1 MNMPISSERLALSSA
16 PLAPRRFADWQLALK
31 TILGFWAIYSVTVV
45 ARAFLGS
52 DPGTILANKLLT
64 LTVGIVLTTLL
75 YAAIA
80 SFARGSSMRRKAV
93 VAGLGSLVAS
103 IALSTSLVLSEG
115 KLKTS
120 REEFRFQARE
130 GFVVV
135 QKGDQVRIERNAA
148 DPVIVTMPKL
158 KDLKHRDQF
167 RVAAD
172 TAVVWLFFFAAWSA
186 VYLASVS
193 QREALDLQKRAAA
206 AESAAQLAQVRALRY
221 QVNPHFLFN
230 TLNSL
235 SSLVLSGR
243 PEEAESMILKLSTF
257 FRSSL
262 SLDPTADVSLAEE
275 IELQRLYLDIEKV
288 RFPRRLKVE
297 IDVPEALASAR
308 LPALILQPIVENAIK
323 YGLGSTRDKVTLRIT
338 AEEPLPGRL
347 RIEISNFGGTA
358 LKTPRKPARPAGT
371 KVGLANVSQ
380 RLGARFG
387 RAAGVEHGPLEGGGY
402 KVAITLPMSSNDG

>member
-1 MNMPISSERLALSSA
+1 MNMALSSDRLALGSSA
-16 PLAPRRFADWQLALK
+16 VATRRFADWKLALK
-31 TILGFWAIYSVTVV
+31 TIAGFWTIYSITVI

-52 DPGTILANKLLT
+52 DPGTILANKIIT
-64 LTVGIVLTTLL
+64 LTCGIALTILL

-80 SFARGSSMRRKAV
+80 TFSRGTSMRRKAV
-93 VAGLGSLVAS
+93 VAGIGSLVAS
-103 IALSTSLVLSEG
+103 IALAGSLVLSEG
-115 KLKTS
+115 QLKTS

-158 KDLKHRDQF
+158 KDLKHHDQF

-186 VYLASVS
+186 VYLAAVS
-193 QREALDLQKRAAA
+193 QQRALDLQKRAAA

-235 SSLVLSGR
+235 SSLVMTGR
-243 PEEAESMILKLSTF
+243 PAEAEEMILKLSNF

-275 IELQRLYLDIEKV
+275 IDLQRLYLDIEQV

-297 IDVPEALASAR
+297 IDVPDNLASAR

-323 YGLGSTRDKVTLRIT
+323 YGLGNTKDKVTLRIV

-347 RIEISNFGGTA
+347 RIEVSNFGGTV
-358 LKTPRKPARPAGT
+358 LKSPRKSGPRAGT
-371 KVGLANVSQ
+371 KVGLANVAQ
-380 RLGARFG
+380 RLSARFG

-402 KVAITLPMSSNDG
+402 KVALTLPTSRNDG

>member
-1 MNMPISSERLALSSA
+1 MNMQIGSERLALRGSA
-16 PLAPRRFADWQLALK
+16 QAPARFADWALAAK
-31 TILGFWAIYSVTVV
+31 AILGFWAIYSVTVV

-52 DPGTILANKLLT
+52 DPGTILLNKVITVTFGIILT
-64 LTVGIVLTTLL
+64 ALL
-75 YAAIA
+75 YIAIA
-80 SFARGSSMRRKAV
+80 SIARGPSLRRKAV
-93 VAGLGSLVAS
+93 VAGIGSLIAS
-103 IALSTSLVLSEG
+103 AALATTLVLSEG
-115 KLKTS
+115 RLKTS

-148 DPVIVTMPKL
+148 DPVVVTMPKL
-158 KDLKHRDQF
+158 KDLQHRDQF

-172 TAVVWLFFFAAWSA
+172 TAVVWFFFFAAWSA
-186 VYLASVS
+186 VYLALVS
-193 QREALDLQKRAAA
+193 QRQALDLQKRAAV

-235 SSLVLSGR
+235 SSLVMTGR
-243 PEEAESMILKLSTF
+243 PDEAEEMILKLSNF

-262 SLDPTADVSLAEE
+262 SLDATADVSLAEE
-275 IELQRLYLDIEKV
+275 IALQRLYLDIEKV

-297 IDVPEALASAR
+297 IDVPEALASVR

-323 YGLGSTRDKVTLRIT
+323 YGLGNTRDKVTLRIT

-347 RIEISNFGGTA
+347 RIEVINFGGTA
-358 LKTPRKPARPAGT
+358 LKSTKRSPPPEGT
-371 KVGLANVSQ
+371 KVGLANVAQ

-387 RAAGVEHGPLEGGGY
+387 RAAGVEHGPLDGGGY
-402 KVAITLPMSSNDG
+402 KVALTLPTSRNDG